1 MTPGLNHEESWL
13 LLPWLANGRL
23 SQAERSRVE
32 EHVRA
37 CASCAQELALQ
48 RQMCEALTEPERV
61 TYAPGPSF
69 RKLMQRI
76 DAARP
81 APARIEERRPAR
93 ARGLPSYALAA
104 WRPPGVAFAASFVA
118 TIGLALAVVTAYQ
131 WSRPA
136 YGTLSDVRSAPA
148 GVLHIAFE
156 RSLPVGEVEE
166 ALRAAGARV
175 VEGPGASG
183 IFGVS
188 PAGVTRP
195 DAQEMRELARRLR
208 SDTRVRWVE
217 PLADVPAGASRPG
230 SP

>member
-1 MTPGLNHEESWL
+1 MTSLNHEECWL
-13 LLPWLANGRL
+13 LLPWLANSRL
-23 SQAERSRVE
+23 SQAERARAE

-37 CASCAQELALQ
+37 CAACAEELALQ
-48 RQMCEALTEPERV
+48 RLMCRALTEPERV
-61 TYAPGPSF
+61 SYAPGPSF

-76 DAARP
+76 DARP
-81 APARIEERRPAR
+81 GTGHGEARRPAR
-93 ARGLPSYALAA
+93 ERALPSPAFAA

-118 TIGLALAVVTAYQ
+118 TIGLALAAVTAYQ
-131 WSRPA
+131 WSRPL
-136 YGTLSDVRSAPA
+136 YGTRSDVTSAPA

-195 DAQEMRELARRLR
+195 DAQEMRELARRLQA
-208 SDTRVRWVE
+208 DTRVRWVE
-217 PLADVPAGASRPG
+217 PLADLPAGAPRPG